1 MSSLKEQVNV
11 SYDNRNVVEQCV
23 QTGTETRI
31 TNLMPWYTQDLID
44 VMYTKAPTPSNPL
57 FVSTT
62 GAPTPSPTV
71 EVDMR
76 SACQLKKNDDI
87 TSYVKS
93 QTKVQ
98 EINYGF
104 LVPFYNGV
112 GYRGKAV
119 RITMSHTQRTYTETI
134 FQRTTYICC
143 IPSSMFY
150 WGLSVLGKANQGA
163 GKEKDREP
171 YRLQQYCVS

>member
-1 MSSLKEQVNV
+1 VSSLKEQVNV

-44 VMYTKAPTPSNPL
+44 VMYTKAP
-57 FVSTT
+57 
-62 GAPTPSPTV
+62 SPTV

-87 TSYVKS
+87 KSYVKS

-143 IPSSMFY
+143 IPSSLFY